1 MLRQNEVFDIELD
14 GKLMS
19 AIELCDKD
27 DAIPLHLVEGEKQDG
42 ILVRGETA
50 EKWNYHSFSL
60 VGERRCFIFDRI
72 RLSPLSTLFTT
83 HRANALNIIRKIA
96 KALEEAG
103 ERFLDLETG
112 IFPLRRIYIV
122 DDEDILL
129 LPPDMASLMSV
140 FMDDD
145 RRNDDVSALY
155 KGRTETG
162 YTLILEMA
170 ELMYYAATGYL
181 PYEDDDV
188 KRNRYRYY
196 PIEDSMK
203 ALGET
208 LDEKT
213 MGFINVILKAKTQ
226 QQRDIMGNFHAGKA
240 LYWFNE
246 NAAELE
252 WNLKDRERIEEREAI
267 TGNGA
272 YISWKEKTKS
282 VAKRVNFWRRR
293 GTVITICTVIG
304 AAVIW
309 ALTSWLMNFF
319 APPVTRDMSQE
330 EIIEFVYEA
339 QNDLNSNEI
348 NTACKGTKLPQ
359 DHEVAHLFVS
369 TRMRQAYEM
378 TNPIVRADKWIENDK
393 VAIKDNQTIY
403 GTYDHQMVRIDDDT
417 IVVDFKLITPSSY
430 AVGTEPEIDEMDP
443 ANYAFFYSVTQTF
456 DFEWNKRGWWNI
468 VDSEYTD
475 ITFDGIEIV
484 ETVPAPQRG
493 LFANPEAQLQ
503 VEQD

>member
-14 GKLMS
+14 GKPMS

-27 DAIPLHLVEGEKQDG
+27 ENIPIHLVESEKMDG
-42 ILVRGETA
+42 ILVRGETT
-50 EKWNYHSFSL
+50 EKWNYNSFSL
-60 VGERRCFIFDRI
+60 IGDKRCFVFDRI
-72 RLSPLSTLFTT
+72 KLSPLSTIFTT
-83 HRANALNIIRKIA
+83 HRADALDIIRKIA
-96 KALEEAG
+96 KALEGASEK
-103 ERFLDLETG
+103 FLDLETG

-122 DDEDILL
+122 DDDDILL

-140 FMDDD
+140 FMDDE
-145 RRNDDVSALY
+145 RRNDDVSVLY

-188 KRNRYRYY
+188 KRNKYKYY
-196 PIEDSMK
+196 PLEDSLK
-203 ALGET
+203 ILGDE

-213 MGFINVILKAKTQ
+213 VGFINVILKAKTQ
-226 QQRDIMGNFHAGKA
+226 QQRDVMGNFHAGKA
-240 LYWFNE
+240 LYWFNQH
-246 NAAELE
+246 AASLE
-252 WNLKDRERIEEREAI
+252 WNLENRKNVEDREAI
-267 TGNGA
+267 TRNNE
-272 YISWKEKTKS
+272 YIAWKEKTNS
-282 VAKRVNFWRRR
+282 VAKRVNFWRRK
-293 GTVITICTVIG
+293 GTIITISTVIG
-304 AAVIW
+304 AVVIW

-319 APPVTRDMSQE
+319 APPVTKDMNQE

-393 VAIKDNQTIY
+393 VAIKENQTIY
-403 GTYDHQMVRIDDDT
+403 GTYDHQMERIDDDT
-417 IVVDFKLITPSSY
+417 IVVHFKLVTPSSY
-430 AVGTEPEIDEMDP
+430 AVGTEPVLDETDLN
-443 ANYAFFYSVTQTF
+443 NYAFFYSVTQTF
-456 DFEWNKRGWWNI
+456 DFAWNKRGWWNI
-468 VDSEYTD
+468 VGSEYTD
-475 ITFDGIEIV
+475 ITFDGLEVV
-484 ETVPAPQRG
+484 ETVPVPQRG
-493 LFANPEAQLQ
+493 ILPPPE
-503 VEQD
+503 VETPVEN